1 MSANLKLKASSMKS
15 AAKTA
20 SRARISSSCRCNKDD
35 HKSCRCNKD
44 DHKSRCR
51 KEDPSVES
59 MQEAGKELSDIF
71 KQLKDRQTAAKL
83 VRAIRCR
90 DARAV
95 QSLLGCDCRVVNFFC
110 TRDKDC
116 VRICCQFGKFNDVTV
131 TFDICVK
138 RVQDECRRRHHCW
151 F

>member
-1 MSANLKLKASSMKS
+1 MSANLKLKASNMKS
-15 AAKTA
+15 AAKTT
-20 SRARISSSCRCNKDD
+20 SRARISSSCNCNKND
-35 HKSCRCNKD
+35 HKSCG
-44 DHKSRCR
+44 R

-71 KQLKDRQTAAKL
+71 RQLEDRQTAAKL

-90 DARAV
+90 DAKAV
-95 QSLLGCDCRVVNFFC
+95 QSLLDCDCRVVNFFC

-116 VRICCQFGKFNDVTV
+116 VRICCQFGRFNDVV
-131 TFDICVK
+131 ITFDICIK
-138 RVQDECRRRHHCW
+138 RVQDECRRHNCW